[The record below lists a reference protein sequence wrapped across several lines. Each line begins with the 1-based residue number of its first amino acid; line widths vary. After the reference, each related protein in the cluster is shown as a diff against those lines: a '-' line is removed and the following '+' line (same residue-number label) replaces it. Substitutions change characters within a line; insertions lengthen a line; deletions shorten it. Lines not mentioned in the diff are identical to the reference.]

1 MQQAMC
7 DAQVGDDV
15 YGEDPS
21 INALEQL
28 SARLLNKPAAIYA
41 SSGTQTNLLAL
52 MSHCERGD
60 EYLVGQQAHTYR
72 YEAGG
77 AAVLGSI
84 QPQPLENQPDG
95 TIALDHIETN
105 IKEDDIHFAKTR
117 LICIENTFAGL
128 ALPMDYLA
136 SASQLARQKNL
147 SIHLDGARVF
157 NAAIKRQVD
166 IKEISD
172 HFDSVSVCL
181 SKGLGAPVGSVL
193 VGSQA
198 LIDKARRFRKMLGG
212 GMRQAGSLAA
222 AGIYALENNISRLAE
237 DHEKAQYLSQ
247 GLSAIDELKVS
258 FSDAQTNMVFI
269 EILDKNKSDL
279 ESHMKDQ
286 GILLSGRYNLRM
298 VTHLDIEQD
307 DLDFTISKFKH
318 YFSG

>member
-1 MQQAMC
+1 MIDLRSDTVTKPGKAMHQAMS

-28 SARLLNKPAAIYA
+28 SAQLLNKPAAIYA

-95 TIALDHIETN
+95 TIAIEQIEAN

-117 LICIENTFAGL
+117 LICLENTFAGL

-157 NAAIKRQVD
+157 NAAIKHQVD
-166 IKEISD
+166 IREISD

-222 AGIYALENNISRLAE
+222 AGVYALNNNVQRLQT
-237 DHEKAQYLSQ
+237 DHENAEYLYR
-247 GLSAIDELKVS
+247 GLAGIEQIKVMYPEN
-258 FSDAQTNMVFI
+258 QTNMVFV
-269 EILDKNKSDL
+269 EVLDKNK
-279 ESHMKDQ
+279 
-286 GILLSGRYNLRM
+286 
-298 VTHLDIEQD
+298 
-307 DLDFTISKFKH
+307 TI
-318 YFSG
+318 